1 MSEEKKCYEIKDE
14 TMEQKLALNKTVCKI
29 IETVYLQDLLKS
41 IVSLDKLIIELSPEE
56 FLKVSEMIRDDTEK
70 YHPQI
75 VLQIVRCLNETK
87 YEEYIN
93 FVCFNLYYYLF
104 LYKNQDYMVS
114 TELIEE
120 LNHLT
125 NPVLNENIKDALYYL
140 IRENIISFTPH
151 SKEEK

>member
-114 TELIEE
+114 NELIEE

-140 IRENIISFTPH
+140 IRENIKSFTP
-151 SKEEK
+151 EK